1 MTAVRLSHSPPST
14 VHRPPSTVHHPP
26 YLLVATNIFILNRM
40 YVRQI
45 QDRSKTQEVN
55 HVASSSE
62 RDYSNHAHG

>member
-1 MTAVRLSHSPPST
+1 MDDRSAAVTLSA

-62 RDYSNHAHG
+62 RDYSNNAHG